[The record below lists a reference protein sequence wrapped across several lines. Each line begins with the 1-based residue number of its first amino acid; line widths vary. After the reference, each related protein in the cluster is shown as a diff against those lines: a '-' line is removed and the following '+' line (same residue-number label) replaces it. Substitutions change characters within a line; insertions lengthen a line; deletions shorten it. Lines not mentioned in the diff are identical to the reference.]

1 MTRDEAFLIL
11 DLAEWHAGNWPGLHG
26 YGGES
31 AARIPQE
38 SRPTVLQGSREQAEA
53 EVLRLAGRN
62 PRGCYVLFT
71 ATHIATPVTFA
82 THVNLHGVP
91 MQTRST
97 HRLAQIDDIPF

>member
-1 MTRDEAFLIL
+1 M
-11 DLAEWHAGNWPGLHG
+11 
-26 YGGES
+26 
-31 AARIPQE
+31 
-38 SRPTVLQGSREQAEA
+38 
-53 EVLRLAGRN
+53 LRLAGRN

-97 HRLAQIDDIPF
+97 HRLAQIDDLPF